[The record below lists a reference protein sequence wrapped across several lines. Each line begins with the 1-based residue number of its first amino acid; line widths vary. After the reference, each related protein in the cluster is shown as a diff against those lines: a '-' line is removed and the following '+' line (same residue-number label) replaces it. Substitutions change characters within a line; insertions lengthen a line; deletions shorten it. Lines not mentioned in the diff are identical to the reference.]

1 MRKLSLISVA
11 VVLLLGVFVWAFVA
25 NPSASVVSADKGRES
40 QIREA
45 SKAWDEA
52 FNAEDHSALMELYA
66 DEAVSMP
73 PGIPALEGK
82 EVIGQ
87 DFEYIFE
94 TYNWKHETTI
104 VDLLISGNVAVERG
118 AYTMSSEEGETLE
131 AGKHIVVRQKH
142 GNAWLVVRE
151 IWNWNTDN

>member
-52 FNAEDHSALMELYA
+52 FNAEDLGAIIELYA
-66 DEAVSMP
+66 DGAVSMP
-73 PGIPALEGK
+73 PGFPALEGK
-82 EVIGQ
+82 EAISQ
-87 DFEYIFE
+87 DFEYIFANFDWE
-94 TYNWKHETTI
+94 HETTI
-104 VDLLISGNVAVERG
+104 VSLLMSGNVAVERG
-118 AYTMSSEEGETLE
+118 AYTMSEGGETFE
-131 AGKHIVVRQKH
+131 AGKHIVIRQKH
-142 GNAWLVVRE
+142 GNAWLVASE
-151 IWNWNTDN
+151 IWNSGS

>member
-52 FNAEDHSALMELYA
+52 FNAEDLSAIMKLYA

-73 PGIPALEGK
+73 PGFPALEGK
-82 EVIGQ
+82 EAISQ
-87 DFEYIFE
+87 DFEYIFANFDWE
-94 TYNWKHETTI
+94 HETTI
-104 VDLLISGNVAVERG
+104 VSLLMSGNVAVERG
-118 AYTMSSEEGETLE
+118 AYTMSEGGETFE
-131 AGKHIVVRQKH
+131 VGKHIVIRQKH

-151 IWNWNTDN
+151 IWNTDN